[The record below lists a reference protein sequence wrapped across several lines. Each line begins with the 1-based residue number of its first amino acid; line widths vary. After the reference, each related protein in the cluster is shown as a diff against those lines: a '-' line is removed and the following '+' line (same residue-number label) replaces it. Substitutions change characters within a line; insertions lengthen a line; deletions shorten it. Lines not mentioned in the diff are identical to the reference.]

1 MRILSVKLFDGKVQT
16 FQPEFTIFGGA
27 AIGDLQVEFPQER
40 GGRKLL
46 HFFPAAVNGKGCYGK
61 NERLAVLLLQQLFTK
76 LLGEEKTIRQACKLV
91 EICHA
96 EYSTFRS

>member
-46 HFFPAAVNGKGCYGK
+46 QKLSTASLLREFNLQITDCCPAEDG
-61 NERLAVLLLQQLFTK
+61 E
-76 LLGEEKTIRQACKLV
+76 LGLESLHLTI
-91 EICHA
+91 E
-96 EYSTFRS
+96 